1 MRVYGTSQL
10 FQADQSKLHLSAQC
24 SFFAKPSA
32 CEAHSLTAHL
42 WTVKDLIFI
51 ELLYVK
57 PGAPKV
63 THMGLKSRTLY
74 IYTSKIYA
82 AACIAE
88 PKFHDLFSESDEDDS
103 SSPRKLPYMAM
114 QEGPCIYSLPNL
126 INLEGPCYGRHTTL
140 IEKVGCFTISM
151 HGEGHSS
158 SAT

>member
-1 MRVYGTSQL
+1 MRGTL
-10 FQADQSKLHLSAQC
+10 TDC
-24 SFFAKPSA
+24 T
-32 CEAHSLTAHL
+32 SL
-42 WTVKDLIFI
+42 DGQGPN
-51 ELLYVK
+51 LY
-57 PGAPKV
+57 
-63 THMGLKSRTLY
+63 RTLVRETRRTQSHAHGIEKQNPIY